1 MFPAYSSLMVCRWLL
16 HHSSHEK
23 ELDPCAHYK
32 ESWPEPEESIQMSEM
47 GRMSYQHLITSLRTV
62 QPSENLVS
70 KCERILSH
78 GTFFHD

>member
-1 MFPAYSSLMVCRWLL
+1 MLCWWLL

-23 ELDPCAHYK
+23 ELDPCGVHK

-47 GRMSYQHLITSLRTV
+47 GMSYQHLITSLQTV

-70 KCERILSH
+70 KYERILSY